1 MSKHEAAELLS
12 LNLADVNRETEDL
25 SPEAGLEFAEG
36 PDPAD
41 YETEEDWIMAHPEPE
56 RTRLAMEK
64 VWGV

>member
-1 MSKHEAAELLS
+1 MQQVAKELELTERELNTALPRDTDVAALEDQLL
-12 LNLADVNRETEDL
+12 R
-25 SPEAGLEFAEG
+25 